1 MAKITRTYNAKYG
14 RKDGD
19 DCWVELKRFNVIGKG
34 KTINDAIGDVQEQL
48 IKQYPDTPPVSDD
61 MVFDSSKDIIT
72 ITIDFPDKSILRSI
86 RISRALYEQ
95 SQRLGI
101 NFSQA
106 ARDGVKHA
114 IEEELKEGEEQK

>member
-1 MAKITRTYNAKYG
+1 MAKITRTYNAKYKKQNG
-14 RKDGD
+14 TY
-19 DCWVELKRFNVIGKG
+19 WVNVERFNIVGKG
-34 KTINDAIGDVQEQL
+34 KTITDAIGQVQEQL
-48 IKQYPDTPPVSDD
+48 IEQYPDTPPVSDD

-101 NFSQA
+101 NFSEA
-106 ARDGVKHA
+106 AREGVKHA
-114 IEEELKEGEEQK
+114 IKEELKSGEVEK

>member
-1 MAKITRTYNAKYG
+1 MAKITRTYDAKYKKQNG
-14 RKDGD
+14 T
-19 DCWVELKRFNVIGKG
+19 CWVNVERFNIVGKG
-34 KTINDAIGDVQEQL
+34 KTITDAIGQVQEQL
-48 IKQYPDTPPVSDD
+48 IEQYPDTPPVSDD

-72 ITIDFPDKSILRSI
+72 ITIDFPDKSILRSV

-106 ARDGVKHA
+106 AREGVKHA
-114 IEEELKEGEEQK
+114 IKEELKEGVEQK